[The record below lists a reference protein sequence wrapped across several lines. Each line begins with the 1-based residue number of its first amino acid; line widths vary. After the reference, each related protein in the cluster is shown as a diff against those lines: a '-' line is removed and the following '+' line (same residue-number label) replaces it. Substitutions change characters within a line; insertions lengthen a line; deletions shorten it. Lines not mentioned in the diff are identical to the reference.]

1 MSAKEATAVEFKK
14 VDIIFGKETDKAV
27 TLLDGGAT
35 RDEIL
40 ERTGNV
46 IGVADASLAIE
57 EGEICVLMGLSG
69 SGKSTLLRAVNGL
82 NKVTR
87 GAVMVRDEPGP
98 DGAPMVDVASC
109 DPGTLRRL
117 RMGRVAMVFQQ
128 FALLPW
134 RTVKENVG
142 LGLELR
148 GMAPGERDAIVD
160 EKLELVGLAQWS
172 DKFAHELSGGMQQRV
187 GLARAFATDADILL
201 MDEPF
206 SALDPLIR
214 DHLQDELLELQH
226 RLKKTIIFVSHD
238 LDEALKLGSHIA
250 IMESGRIVQYGE
262 PEAIVLK
269 PANNYVAE
277 FVAHMNPLNVL
288 RGGSLMTPVAELKRE
303 DDSVLLDSRGRFR
316 VKLDAQG
323 KPESVTLDGY
333 LGRLLP
339 YSENLDVRNLP
350 AVALITAPTDMSMRV
365 AIELRQATGHPVALM
380 EDGRLVGVC
389 GDEEIYAGILR
400 QSQVAEKPAEGQAAS

>member
-1 MSAKEATAVEFKK
+1 MTGQENIAVAFEG
-14 VDIIFGKETDKAV
+14 VDIIFGKETGKAV

-40 ERTGNV
+40 DRTGNV
-46 IGVADASLAIE
+46 IGVAGASLTIE

-87 GAVMVRDEPGP
+87 GAVKVRDETDQG
-98 DGAPMVDVASC
+98 GTEMVDVASC
-109 DPGTLRRL
+109 DAATLRRL
-117 RMGRVAMVFQQ
+117 RMSRVAMVFQQ

-148 GMAPGERDAIVD
+148 GMATAERDAIVE
-160 EKLELVGLAQWS
+160 EKLELVGLSQWK

-214 DHLQDELLELQH
+214 DHLQDELLELQR

-238 LDEALKLGSHIA
+238 LDEALKLGTHIA
-250 IMESGRIVQYGE
+250 IMEAGRIVQYGE
-262 PEAIVLK
+262 PEAIVLN
-269 PANNYVAE
+269 PSNDYVAE

-303 DDSVLLDSRGRFR
+303 DDSVLLDNRGRFR
-316 VKLDAQG
+316 IKLDDNGA
-323 KPESVTLDGY
+323 PVSVTLDGY
-333 LGRLLP
+333 LGRLMP
-339 YSENLDVRNLP
+339 YSDDLDVADLP
-350 AVALITAPTDMSMRV
+350 PVALITAPTDMSMRV

-380 EDGRLVGVC
+380 EDGKLVGVC

-400 QSQVAEKPAEGQAAS
+400 QSSVADEPAEAAAS